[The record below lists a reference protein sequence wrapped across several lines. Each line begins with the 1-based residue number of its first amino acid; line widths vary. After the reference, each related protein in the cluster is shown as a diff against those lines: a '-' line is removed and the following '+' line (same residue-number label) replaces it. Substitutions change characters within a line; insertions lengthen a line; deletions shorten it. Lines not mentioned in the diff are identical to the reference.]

1 MALLLIS
8 STATEEHRLET
19 EGIRAVRHLGPY
31 HSNLT
36 TKATYSVCTSLGTS

>member
-8 STATEEHRLET
+8 YTATEEHRLET

-31 HSNLT
+31 HSNLA
-36 TKATYSVCTSLGTS
+36 TKATYSFCTSLGTS